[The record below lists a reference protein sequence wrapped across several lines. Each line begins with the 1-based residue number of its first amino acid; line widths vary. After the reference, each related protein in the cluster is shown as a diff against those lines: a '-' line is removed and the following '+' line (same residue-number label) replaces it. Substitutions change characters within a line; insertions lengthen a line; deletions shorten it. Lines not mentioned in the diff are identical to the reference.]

1 MHFIF
6 SEKEQN
12 KCNTKELTNQEKQKF
27 MKIEQEKTVELTNQL
42 FEAFFDNRTK
52 NKLKSQTTH

>member
-1 MHFIF
+1 MATIIKRGQFKALTILASNTENKWIMHFIF

-27 MKIEQEKTVELTNQL
+27 MKIE
-42 FEAFFDNRTK
+42 
-52 NKLKSQTTH
+52 